1 MEFESSIASHRATP
15 IFVGTWI
22 IRDLQ
27 NFSNYSKDV
36 GFFSIFG
43 GHWSPDQWED
53 PVNYIETRPSHAAY
67 QVLYNF
73 IFGIH
78 RGNPKQTPYSQVTIS
93 RSCTGNYILAI
104 HRGDPKQTPCSLV
117 TFSRRFTL
125 FPFQKIKKPCFFR
138 GTNLYPPRKNAC
150 KLNEWQAARLTSPF
164 DFNFFRRWAF
174 PPQNIYL
181 RKDIFLRSFNLFI
194 KAV

>member
-15 IFVGTWI
+15 VFVGTWI

-53 PVNYIETRPSHAAY
+53 PVNYIYRNQAASCSLPSFVQFYAGDLPGQSETDSLFTSHHFT
-67 QVLYNF
+67 QLY
-73 IFGIH
+73 
-78 RGNPKQTPYSQVTIS
+78 
-93 RSCTGNYILAI
+93 NYILAI
-104 HRGDPKQTPCSLV
+104 HRGDPKQTPCSPV

-125 FPFQKIKKPCFFR
+125 FPFQRIKK
-138 GTNLYPPRKNAC
+138 TL
-150 KLNEWQAARLTSPF
+150 
-164 DFNFFRRWAF
+164 
-174 PPQNIYL
+174 
-181 RKDIFLRSFNLFI
+181 LF
-194 KAV
+194 

>member
-15 IFVGTWI
+15 VFVGIWI

-73 IFGIH
+73 ILAIH
-78 RGNPKQTPYSQVTIS
+78 RGNPKQTP
-93 RSCTGNYILAI
+93 
-104 HRGDPKQTPCSLV
+104 CSLADLP
-117 TFSRRFTL
+117 FFLSKRF
-125 FPFQKIKKPCFFR
+125 KKPCFFR
-138 GTNLYPPRKNAC
+138 GANMYPPRKNAY

-174 PPQNIYL
+174 PPQNIY
-181 RKDIFLRSFNLFI
+181 RSKDIFLRFNLFI

>member
-1 MEFESSIASHRATP
+1 MEFESSNASHRVTP
-15 IFVGTWI
+15 VFVGIWI

-53 PVNYIETRPSHAAY
+53 PVNYIYRNQAVSCSPPSFVQFYSGDLPGQSETDSLFTSHHFT
-67 QVLYNF
+67 QLY
-73 IFGIH
+73 
-78 RGNPKQTPYSQVTIS
+78 
-93 RSCTGNYILAI
+93 NYILAI
-104 HRGDPKQTPCSLV
+104 HRDDPKQTPCSPV

-125 FPFQKIKKPCFFR
+125 FAFQRIKKPCFFR
-138 GTNLYPPRKNAC
+138 GVNIYPPRKNAC

-174 PPQNIYL
+174 PPQNIYR
-181 RKDIFLRSFNLFI
+181 RKDIFLCINLFI